1 MKTKAAEE
9 KLDEDEDRNEDR
21 NEQCYEN
28 TDFISE

>member
-9 KLDEDEDRNEDR
+9 KLDDDEDEDR